1 MERTGRVTV
10 DMERPLLRD
19 TLVRNPPQNLP
30 PGLEL
35 MGWADETLDQVTRAL
50 RFAV

>member
-1 MERTGRVTV
+1 MERL
-10 DMERPLLRD
+10 LLRD
-19 TLVRNPPQNLP
+19 TLVRNPPQNLS

-35 MGWADETLDQVTRAL
+35 MGWADETLDRVTRTP